1 VEPNPAWAALW
12 LPYTLQPQMEDLFD
26 ASPRSTCIDSQSDLP
41 ACRELR
47 ERESRWLS
55 LAGRL
60 APGYSR
66 AAAAAELKILMSGE
80 AYLDPDAAELKLT
93 DGSAWS
99 TGPPDAA
106 WILALVLTL
115 PTLIALIVCANVAS
129 LLLSRAVKRQQD
141 MAIRL
146 AIGGSRLKLVRM
158 LLAEQMLLAGAAAVL
173 SLWLVNVLPSI
184 IVAQVPGMRDVL
196 VSGTDP
202 DWRVLAYLAAVAF
215 LTAIGAGTAPALESL
230 NVQLGQ
236 SLQGRAALSGHHGI
250 SRTQGLL
257 IGVQVALS
265 MVPIV
270 GAAAFLRAERQL
282 ISPGFDA
289 PHVAVAS
296 VARESD
302 NGLPLEW
309 PTERV
314 EALPGA
320 RSVALAASLPPFAES
335 EVTVERPGAAP
346 REFPSMAVS
355 PSYFRTLGI
364 ALVSGR
370 TFHDEDYLRG
380 GSEEAAIVSAELARR
395 LFPGQSAVGQTFDG
409 APVRQPSNADQAAT
423 RTRFEIVGVAADTAT
438 GPNAIGTG
446 RSLIYQLIDRASARS
461 VDHNLLVR
469 VEGDARQFLPVLQ
482 STLKPVV
489 NTFVSAFT
497 LQSVLDERR
506 DVLQVLTTLVMV
518 PAAVSLTLALIGV
531 FGILA
536 FTAAQRRKE
545 VAIRAAVGAS
555 RAAIFGSIIR
565 PALRPTGV
573 GVVIGA
579 AASFGALRF
588 FESVEPGLVSLSV
601 DVVAYLVGACLML
614 CAALAA
620 MSSPAWRATVADPV
634 RALREE

>member
-1 VEPNPAWAALW
+1 
-12 LPYTLQPQMEDLFD
+12 
-26 ASPRSTCIDSQSDLP
+26 
-41 ACRELR
+41 
-47 ERESRWLS
+47 
-55 LAGRL
+55 
-60 APGYSR
+60 
-66 AAAAAELKILMSGE
+66 
-80 AYLDPDAAELKLT
+80 
-93 DGSAWS
+93 
-99 TGPPDAA
+99 
-106 WILALVLTL
+106 
-115 PTLIALIVCANVAS
+115 
-129 LLLSRAVKRQQD
+129 
-141 MAIRL
+141 
-146 AIGGSRLKLVRM
+146 
-158 LLAEQMLLAGAAAVL
+158 
-173 SLWLVNVLPSI
+173 
-184 IVAQVPGMRDVL
+184 
-196 VSGTDP
+196 
-202 DWRVLAYLAAVAF
+202 
-215 LTAIGAGTAPALESL
+215 
-230 NVQLGQ
+230 
-236 SLQGRAALSGHHGI
+236 
-250 SRTQGLL
+250 
-257 IGVQVALS
+257 
-265 MVPIV
+265 
-270 GAAAFLRAERQL
+270 
-282 ISPGFDA
+282 
-289 PHVAVAS
+289 
-296 VARESD
+296 
-302 NGLPLEW
+302 
-309 PTERV
+309 
-314 EALPGA
+314 
-320 RSVALAASLPPFAES
+320 
-335 EVTVERPGAAP
+335 
-346 REFPSMAVS
+346 MAVS